1 MPFGLTNAPA
11 TFQRFMECVLTG
23 LTADQCLIYL
33 DDIIIFSASVSDHM
47 ECLNNV
53 LSRIRTAGLRIQT
66 SKCQFLQEEVQ
77 YLGHIV
83 SSAGI
88 QPDSRKVQAV
98 ADYPTP
104 RSSKELRQFLG
115 LTNYYRRFVKDYAKM
130 ARPLFELVKKS
141 VRFQWNALAN
151 ESFESLKR
159 CLINPPVLAFPDF
172 HNQFILHT
180 DASDTAIGAVLS
192 QCQTDKECVV
202 AYWSR
207 QLQKSEKKYTTT
219 EREALAIVAA
229 VKEFYPYLYLFQFT
243 LVTDHNPL
251 TALRNL
257 KDVGGRISRWMATVG

>member
-1 MPFGLTNAPA
+1 M
-11 TFQRFMECVLTG
+11 
-23 LTADQCLIYL
+23 
-33 DDIIIFSASVSDHM
+33 
-47 ECLNNV
+47 
-53 LSRIRTAGLRIQT
+53 RIQT

-130 ARPLFELVKKS
+130 ARRPIFELVKKS

-151 ESFESLKR
+151 ESFESLKH

-172 HNQFILHT
+172 HNQFILHM

-192 QCQTDKECVV
+192 QRQTDKECVV

-207 QLQKSEKKYTTT
+207 QLQKKYSAT

-229 VKEFYPYLYLFQFT
+229 VKEFYPYLYGFQFT

-257 KDVGGRISRWMATVG
+257 KDVGGCISRWIMYLQQFQYTIEYRPGKQHTNADTLSRIPVHVIHTFLPTI

>member
-1 MPFGLTNAPA
+1 M
-11 TFQRFMECVLTG
+11 
-23 LTADQCLIYL
+23 
-33 DDIIIFSASVSDHM
+33 
-47 ECLNNV
+47 
-53 LSRIRTAGLRIQT
+53 
-66 SKCQFLQEEVQ
+66 
-77 YLGHIV
+77 

-104 RSSKELRQFLG
+104 RSSRELPQFLG

-159 CLINPPVLAFPDF
+159 CLINPPVLGFPDF

-192 QCQTDKECVV
+192 QRQTDKKCVV

-207 QLQKSEKKYTTT
+207 QLQKSERNTQQQR
-219 EREALAIVAA
+219 ERDPCYCGSSQRVLS
-229 VKEFYPYLYLFQFT
+229 LFIFFSIHTCDRPQST
-243 LVTDHNPL
+243 HSTQE
-251 TALRNL
+251 L
-257 KDVGGRISRWMATVG
+257 KRCWRTY